1 MDEKEAGL
9 MSNKSKGMTS
19 KSEVKSGVE
28 LFGKSLVGLVLCRI
42 RMRRTGR
49 TGGEIGCLDGQ
60 LG

>member
-28 LFGKSLVGLVLCRI
+28 LFGKTRRAGVKMNGKVGMVVKDI
-42 RMRRTGR
+42 V
-49 TGGEIGCLDGQ
+49 DGVSSCA
-60 LG
+60 